1 MRIKKAGDKVY
12 GADFTA
18 AERKAMNLEIQ
29 RQLAEY
35 SRKHANEIDAIIL
48 WQLHAQYGF
57 GEKRLRRFYDRF
69 KAEYFDLIK
78 RYEMDEGDNIWLNTY
93 KLKESASTSNLGIG
107 TVRLNE
113 NRQRQLL
120 SEYRKSRR
128 GPFYLPSQAVWGRDC
143 RR

>member
-1 MRIKKAGDKVY
+1 MRIKKAGGKVY

-57 GEKRLRRFYDRF
+57 

-93 KLKESASTSNLGIG
+93 KLKEIG
-107 TVRLNE
+107 VDIE
-113 NRQRQLL
+113 SWNRDG
-120 SEYRKSRR
+120 ETE
-128 GPFYLPSQAVWGRDC
+128 
-143 RR
+143 